1 MRISDFTKLGAALSA
16 AMHRLTPREFLA
28 DNGGHIAIMTAL
40 GAPVLGLAVAGG
52 IALTDAEQ
60 RRSTMQDALDA
71 AVLAGAAHGG
81 DADDRAAAARSFFN
95 ANRNPIIRDAEAQFE
110 AEGRFVTG
118 MGSMTMPTVFAVL
131 FGRETIE
138 ISADA
143 RAERSSMSV
152 CLLGLNGLD
161 NGAFDINGNPDLQA
175 PDCAVHANSGSGR
188 AMTQEGNAP
197 AKAGL
202 FSVRGGA
209 RTNGFSPT
217 PRVGQ
222 EVVADPYAHLPFM
235 QHEVC
240 DERRSK
246 GLVVRADV
254 TLQPGTYCGGINITG
269 SGVKVTMAPGEYVMV
284 NGSLLVNGNATL
296 EGREVVVGFTGSDA
310 TLRVWGNG
318 SVDLTSPTSG
328 TYANMQFFQDRDDAR
343 GRGAWVSIGGNGG
356 PTLGNDQSKLS
367 IDGAAYFPTQN
378 FWVYGAAQVEINS
391 PGLAVVADKIWF
403 QGSAKIEVTSENR
416 RGMRDTVQAVVP
428 FGARLVY

>member
-1 MRISDFTKLGAALSA
+1 MRISRFTNLGAALA
-16 AMHRLTPREFLA
+16 VAMRRITPRDFLS
-28 DNGGHIAIMTAL
+28 DSGGHIAIITAL
-40 GAPVLGLAVAGG
+40 AAPVLGLAVAGG
-52 IALTDAEQ
+52 LSLTDAQQ

-81 DADDRAAAARSFFN
+81 DAEDRAGAAQSFFN
-95 ANRNPIIRDAEAQFE
+95 ANRKPLIRDAEAQFE

-118 MGSMTMPTVFAVL
+118 IGSMAMPTVFAVL

-138 ISADA
+138 LSVEAT
-143 RAERSSMSV
+143 AERSSISV

-197 AKAGL
+197 AKARL

-209 RTNGFSPT
+209 RTNGFSPA

-222 EVVADPYAHLPFM
+222 EVVADPYADLPFM
-235 QHEVC
+235 RHEVC

-246 GLVVRADV
+246 GLVVSADV

-269 SGVKVTMAPGEYVMV
+269 QGVKVTMAPGEYVMV

-318 SVDLTSPTSG
+318 SVDMTSPTSG
-328 TYANMQFFQDRDDAR
+328 TYANMQFFQDRNDAR
-343 GRGAWVSIGGNGG
+343 GRGMWVSIGGNGG
-356 PTLGNDQSKLS
+356 PTLGNDRSKLS

-378 FWVYGAAQVEINS
+378 FWVYGASAVDINS
-391 PGLAVVADKIWF
+391 PGVAVVADKIWF
-403 QGSAKIEVTSENR
+403 QGSATIDVTSENR
-416 RGMRDTVQAVVP
+416 RGILDAVQAVVP
-428 FGARLVY
+428 FGVRLVN